1 MTTAT
6 LPAFTR
12 RLHLAPVWAQALAVL
27 FGTAIVAASA
37 QITVPMVPVP
47 MTMQTYAV
55 LLIGALYGARLGFI
69 TLAVY
74 LAEGAA
80 GLPVFAGG
88 AGGALHLMGPTAGF
102 LLGFPVAAFAAGW
115 LMERGLGRSLVTSF
129 VALLAAH
136 AVVFAFGVPWLAA
149 IVGWEKA
156 IAAGFV
162 PFILGTLVKTALAV
176 ASYEAATR
184 IGARPGAV

>member
-37 QITVPMVPVP
+37 QVTVPMVPVP

-55 LLIGALYGARLGFI
+55 LLIGALYGARLGFV

-88 AGGALHLMGPTAGF
+88 AGGLLHLSGPTAGF
-102 LLGFPVAAFAAGW
+102 LIGFPVAAFVAGW
-115 LMERGLGRSLVTSF
+115 AMERGFGRSLVTCF
-129 VALLAAH
+129 AALLAAH
-136 AVVFAFGVPWLAA
+136 AVVFAFGVPWLAV
-149 IVGWEKA
+149 IIGWEKA

-162 PFILGTLVKTALAV
+162 PFILGTLVKSALAT

-184 IGARPGAV
+184 IGARTGAV